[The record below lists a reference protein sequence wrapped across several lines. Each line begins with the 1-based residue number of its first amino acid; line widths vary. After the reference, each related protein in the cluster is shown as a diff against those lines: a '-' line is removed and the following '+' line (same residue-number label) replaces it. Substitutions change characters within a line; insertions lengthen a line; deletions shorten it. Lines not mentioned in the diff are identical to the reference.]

1 MAKVIYEFDM
11 DDPDDKDRANIY
23 RDAERLY
30 DALTYFSGRLRNSI
44 KYGQDYTDEQLN
56 ALRAVRKAF
65 FGAMELNGVTVDTF
79 GDHGDVI
86 KMSEVDDSL

>member
-11 DDPDDKDRANIY
+11 DNPEDKYRADIY

-30 DALTYFSGRLRNSI
+30 DALTHFSGRLRNSI
-44 KYGQDYTDEQLN
+44 KYGQDLTDEQRD
-56 ALRAVRKAF
+56 ALRAVRRAF
-65 FGAMELNGVTVDTF
+65 FKTMQLKGVTVDTF

-86 KMSEVDDSL
+86 NMSDIDDSI